1 MGSRHETPGAATVL
15 LRYAES
21 QVPTEAGID
30 PDFDFGFDRD
40 NDPTDRPPPYSYSYS
55 PHHRV
60 RFWAELLGVPFRT
73 GSS

>member
-15 LRYAES
+15 LRCSES

-30 PDFDFGFDRD
+30 PDFDFD
-40 NDPTDRPPPYSYSYS
+40 NDLTDRPPPYSYSYSYS

-73 GSS
+73 GS